1 MAGLKDVRDIVRGAL
16 ASLFGFSGRL
26 VARTMLMIIAARA
39 YGIEALGLLGLISAI
54 TEVAAGIG
62 ILGLK
67 RGLLDLLSHDAE
79 HGRLPEARIL
89 EAFGLGLSVSFAIA
103 AFVAGTLI
111 VFWPEY
117 SNLAPIIL
125 ITAPMIVFADIALT
139 AVKFKRVI
147 GWDVAVRGGAEPWGF
162 LALALLFLQAE
173 NLENGLLWAY
183 TGSYIIAAT
192 FAAIGMWRIFGPA
205 AFLRAKPTFS
215 GLRAIP
221 KRSVP
226 VGISD
231 LGYLALRRVD
241 LIVFSAFATTE
252 AVGLYYAVQQIA
264 TIPQRVYS
272 LFEPMMSPV
281 IARLHNRMNAS
292 RIKAT
297 LIAVCRWVLIIQLAL
312 TAPMVIYGDH
322 VLGIFG
328 AAYTIGAGV
337 LALVLLAELIDGCF
351 MAVETPLVFAKPKI
365 PPALMAVA
373 LIVEISA
380 IALLSPTLGVYGA
393 ATGFLLAI
401 LCLNAGRLI
410 MIKKHLQIDVVNVSY
425 ITPIAFAFVVSLGL
439 VTTRSWISYGDS
451 AVIALFFVISI
462 CVYLLLVRQFALTH
476 SDRVVMRAIFQ
487 RRKPSAS
494 PPISPSVS

>member
-79 HGRLPEARIL
+79 NGRLPEARIL
-89 EAFGLGLSVSFAIA
+89 EAFGVGLSVSFAIA
-103 AFVAGTLI
+103 ACVAGALI
-111 VFWPEY
+111 VYWPEY

-139 AVKFKRVI
+139 AVKYKRVI

-162 LALALLFLQAE
+162 LALALLFLQ
-173 NLENGLLWAY
+173 LENGLLWAY
-183 TGSYIIAAT
+183 TGSYMIAAT
-192 FAAIGMWRIFGPA
+192 FAAIGLWRIFGPA
-205 AFLRAKPTFS
+205 AFLRAKPTLA
-215 GLRAIP
+215 GMRAIP

-231 LGYLALRRVD
+231 LGYLAMRRLD

-297 LIAVCRWVLIIQLAL
+297 LIAVCRWVLIIQLAI
-312 TAPMVIYGDH
+312 TVPMIIYGDH

-337 LALVLLAELIDGCF
+337 LAIVLIAELIDGCF
-351 MAVETPLVFAKPKI
+351 MAVETPLVFARPKI
-365 PPALMAVA
+365 PPALMAAA
-373 LIVEISA
+373 LIVEIGA

-401 LCLNAGRLI
+401 LCLCAGRLI

-425 ITPIAFAFVVSLGL
+425 IAPIAFAFVVSLGL
-439 VTTRSWISYGDS
+439 MTSRSWISYGDS
-451 AVIALFFVISI
+451 AVIILFFVISI
-462 CVYLLLVRQFALTH
+462 CVYLLLVRRFALTH

-487 RRKPSAS
+487 RRKPSV
-494 PPISPSVS
+494 SPSVS

>member
-79 HGRLPEARIL
+79 NGRSPEARIL
-89 EAFGLGLSVSFAIA
+89 EAFGVGLSVSFAIA
-103 AFVAGTLI
+103 ACVAGALI
-111 VFWPEY
+111 VYWPEY

-139 AVKFKRVI
+139 AVKYKRVI

-162 LALALLFLQAE
+162 LALALLFLQ
-173 NLENGLLWAY
+173 LENGLLWAY
-183 TGSYIIAAT
+183 TGSYMIAAT
-192 FAAIGMWRIFGPA
+192 FAAIGLWRIFGPA
-205 AFLRAKPTFS
+205 AFLRAKPTLA
-215 GLRAIP
+215 GMRAIP

-231 LGYLALRRVD
+231 LGYLAMRRLD

-297 LIAVCRWVLIIQLAL
+297 LIAVCRWVLIIQLAI
-312 TAPMVIYGDH
+312 TVPMIIYGDH

-337 LALVLLAELIDGCF
+337 LAIVLIAELIDGCF
-351 MAVETPLVFAKPKI
+351 MAVETPLVFARPKI
-365 PPALMAVA
+365 PPALMAAA
-373 LIVEISA
+373 LIVEIGA

-401 LCLNAGRLI
+401 LCLCAGRLI

-425 ITPIAFAFVVSLGL
+425 IAPIAFAFVVSLGL
-439 VTTRSWISYGDS
+439 MTSRSWISYGDS
-451 AVIALFFVISI
+451 AVIILFFVISI
-462 CVYLLLVRQFALTH
+462 CVYLLLVRRFALTH

-487 RRKPSAS
+487 RRKPS
-494 PPISPSVS
+494 VS

>member
-79 HGRLPEARIL
+79 NGRLPEARIL
-89 EAFGLGLSVSFAIA
+89 EAFGVGLSVSFAIA
-103 AFVAGTLI
+103 ACVAGALI
-111 VFWPEY
+111 VYWPEY

-139 AVKFKRVI
+139 AVKYKRVI

-162 LALALLFLQAE
+162 LALAVAFLQ
-173 NLENGLLWAY
+173 LENGLLWAY
-183 TGSYIIAAT
+183 TGSYMIAAT
-192 FAAIGMWRIFGPA
+192 FAAIGLWRIFGPA
-205 AFLRAKPTFS
+205 AFLRAKPTLA
-215 GLRAIP
+215 GMRAIP

-231 LGYLALRRVD
+231 LGYLAMRRLD

-297 LIAVCRWVLIIQLAL
+297 LIAVCRWVLIIQLAI
-312 TAPMVIYGDH
+312 TVPMIIYGDH

-337 LALVLLAELIDGCF
+337 LAIVLIAELIDGCF
-351 MAVETPLVFAKPKI
+351 MAVETPLVFARPKI
-365 PPALMAVA
+365 PPALMAAA
-373 LIVEISA
+373 LIVEIGA

-401 LCLNAGRLI
+401 LCLCAGRLI

-425 ITPIAFAFVVSLGL
+425 IAPIAFAFVVSLGL
-439 VTTRSWISYGDS
+439 MTSRSWISYGDS
-451 AVIALFFVISI
+451 AVIILFFVISI
-462 CVYLLLVRQFALTH
+462 CVYLLLVRRFALTH

-487 RRKPSAS
+487 RRKPS
-494 PPISPSVS
+494 VS